1 MSELTAGRLREL
13 FDYSPDTGIFTRRTT
28 VGNSPSQ
35 KTGYVAGSTNA
46 AGYVIIF
53 IDGRGYKAHRLAWL
67 YIEGTWPKNH
77 IDHLNSVK
85 NDNRIDNLRDATRS
99 ENLQNQR
106 FAHANNC
113 SGFIGVHWH
122 QASWSWQAQIRANGR
137 RHHLGVFLTPELASE
152 AYLKAKRELHEGY
165 TI

>member
-1 MSELTAGRLREL
+1 MSPPTFERITEL
-13 FDYSPDTGIFTRRTT
+13 FHYDPTTGRFRRKTT

-35 KTGYVAGSTNA
+35 RKGYIAGSTNSV
-46 AGYVIIF
+46 GYVVIYV
-53 IDGRGYKAHRLAWL
+53 DGKGLKAHRLAWL
-67 YIEGTWPKNH
+67 YCKGTWPKNH
-77 IDHLNSVK
+77 IDHLNGVK

-106 FAHANNC
+106 LAHANNC

-122 QASWSWQAQIRANGR
+122 QASHSWQAQIRANGQ
-137 RHHLGVFLTPELASE
+137 RHHLGVFPTPQLASA
-152 AYLKAKRELHEGY
+152 AYLKAKRELHEGC